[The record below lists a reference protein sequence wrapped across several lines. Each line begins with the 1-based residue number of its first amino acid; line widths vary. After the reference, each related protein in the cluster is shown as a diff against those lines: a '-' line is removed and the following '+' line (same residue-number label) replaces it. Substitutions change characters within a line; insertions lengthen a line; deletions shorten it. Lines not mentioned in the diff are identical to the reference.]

1 MDYTAGIFLFNGKHE
16 ILLVHPT
23 NARMDTWSIPK
34 GYVDDGE
41 TVLETAKREFFE
53 ETNVKIDD
61 LKLVYLKE
69 GKQVMYAS
77 KKKTLCP
84 FFAKVLVGTKELDLK
99 CNSKVEGKDFYENDI
114 IQWTPIER
122 AYTLIHDTQKQ
133 ALLAINPLNGQDQ
146 I

>member
-53 ETNVKIDD
+53 ELFPRPQSREDD
-61 LKLVYLKE
+61 PDF
-69 GKQVMYAS
+69 
-77 KKKTLCP
+77 T
-84 FFAKVLVGTKELDLK
+84 VGLQT
-99 CNSKVEGKDFYENDI
+99 
-114 IQWTPIER
+114 
-122 AYTLIHDTQKQ
+122 
-133 ALLAINPLNGQDQ
+133 
-146 I
+146 